1 MVGVSSRAHTSEA
14 MRRLVGKGADWI
26 ARVGA
31 GKSARSD
38 GLASDAARQTVAP
51 VLSLHVVLGEVSVV
65 GEGQGWLL
73 LVPWGGRVAGKESR
87 RHCAQIERAETTAR
101 RNSAIHVQT
110 KGGTG
115 GEKDPSQR
123 EGRGAGGQCELV
135 MATGRASWGMA
146 ERYVL
151 DSQPRSHGTRSRLLR
166 AVIAPKDAR

>member
-1 MVGVSSRAHTSEA
+1 MLSAGQSAGAGNGTGSWTRTGEA
-14 MRRLVGKGADWI
+14 MRCLVGKGTNGI
-26 ARVGA
+26 ARIR
-31 GKSARSD
+31 ARERIRGD
-38 GLASDAARQTVAP
+38 GGASDAARKTVTS
-51 VLSLHVVLGEVSVV
+51 VLSVRMVLGEVSVV

-73 LVPWGGRVAGKESR
+73 LVPWSGRVAGKESR
-87 RHCAQIERAETTAR
+87 RHCAQTERAETTAR

-110 KGGTG
+110 KGGAG

-151 DSQPRSHGTRSRLLR
+151 DSQPRSNGTRS
-166 AVIAPKDAR
+166 